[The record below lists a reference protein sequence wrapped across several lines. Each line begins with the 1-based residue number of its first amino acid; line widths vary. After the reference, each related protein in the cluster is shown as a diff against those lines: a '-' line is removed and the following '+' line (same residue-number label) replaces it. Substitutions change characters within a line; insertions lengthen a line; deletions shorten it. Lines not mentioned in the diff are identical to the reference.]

1 MLIWILFNEWI
12 YEQLLSS
19 ANTQIMLKMTMY
31 NCTCS
36 TFMSL
41 LNANSFQFSI
51 SCNKKNISNPR
62 STNQKVLKI
71 YPKLRICIKYSF

>member
-12 YEQLLSS
+12 YEQLISS
-19 ANTQIMLKMTMY
+19 ANTQIMLKMTM
-31 NCTCS
+31 

-51 SCNKKNISNPR
+51 SCNKKKHRKPTFYESKGFENLSEA
-62 STNQKVLKI
+62 TYLYKV
-71 YPKLRICIKYSF
+71 